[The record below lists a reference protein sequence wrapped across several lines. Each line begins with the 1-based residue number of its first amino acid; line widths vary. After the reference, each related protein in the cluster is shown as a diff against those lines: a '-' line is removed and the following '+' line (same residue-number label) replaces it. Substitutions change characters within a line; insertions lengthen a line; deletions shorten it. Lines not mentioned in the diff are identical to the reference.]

1 MSTKAMIEV
10 GKASD
15 CSFYAFGNDAISSE
29 KKMMTSWIKH
39 LIQKKDL
46 LHTQNLSNHQL
57 WFLIMS
63 RTMHKNLANKHGKYD
78 LTGHGILKV
87 YLNPNLSGLVEAK
100 RAKIERS
107 RQKLREKSE
116 EDQEPK

>member
-1 MSTKAMIEV
+1 
-10 GKASD
+10 
-15 CSFYAFGNDAISSE
+15 
-29 KKMMTSWIKH
+29 
-39 LIQKKDL
+39 
-46 LHTQNLSNHQL
+46 
-57 WFLIMS
+57 MS

-107 RQKLREKSE
+107 RQKQTEAEREE
-116 EDQEPK
+116 